1 MLVQMLLRSSYVVST
16 AQRVMDLLVMWLK
29 GKSVG
34 NGFEGKY
41 PAKDSSTVRNPAN

>member
-1 MLVQMLLRSSYVVST
+1 MLLRPSYAAIT

-29 GKSVG
+29 GKSVD